1 MYEIRVK
8 DTGIGISQEFA
19 ERIFESFE
27 REHSSTVSRI
37 QGTGLGMSITKS
49 IVDMMGGTIEVQ
61 TEQGKGTEFILYVE
75 LRIKEQ
81 SQVQEKSTEGE
92 EAQGIFG
99 DKEIENFKGKHLLLV
114 EDNELNREIAQE
126 ILCEYGFYID
136 AAENGAEAVKKVAS
150 SKPGE
155 YDLVLMDIQMPV
167 MDGHEA
173 TRHIRKLDNL
183 QLASIPI
190 IAMTANAFDEDKKAA
205 LDSGMNGFISKPIVL
220 KEIIRELKKVLKDL
234 C

>member
-1 MYEIRVK
+1 M
-8 DTGIGISQEFA
+8 
-19 ERIFESFE
+19 
-27 REHSSTVSRI
+27 
-37 QGTGLGMSITKS
+37 
-49 IVDMMGGTIEVQ
+49 
-61 TEQGKGTEFILYVE
+61 
-75 LRIKEQ
+75 
-81 SQVQEKSTEGE
+81 
-92 EAQGIFG
+92 
-99 DKEIENFKGKHLLLV
+99 LV

-136 AAENGAEAVKKVAS
+136 VAENGAEAVKKVAS

>member
-1 MYEIRVK
+1 M
-8 DTGIGISQEFA
+8 
-19 ERIFESFE
+19 
-27 REHSSTVSRI
+27 
-37 QGTGLGMSITKS
+37 
-49 IVDMMGGTIEVQ
+49 
-61 TEQGKGTEFILYVE
+61 
-75 LRIKEQ
+75 
-81 SQVQEKSTEGE
+81 
-92 EAQGIFG
+92 
-99 DKEIENFKGKHLLLV
+99 LV